1 MPRRKGAVRI
11 SSITQKVFEMLR
23 RKKEATDT
31 KGSPEMT
38 TNDLNPKS
46 KSAEDRDPPKYTF
59 RRPREEEEIN
69 LMEVLSGLLQ
79 RLKSLDKGRTDLAQ
93 EIERLGEEAEKEAE
107 EQEKELSTLKEQAVA
122 LKKVLEAMRSR
133 NK

>member
-1 MPRRKGAVRI
+1 
-11 SSITQKVFEMLR
+11 MLR

-31 KGSPEMT
+31 KGSPET
-38 TNDLNPKS
+38 TTDDLNPKS
-46 KSAEDRDPPKYTF
+46 KSAEDRDPPKYTLNK
-59 RRPREEEEIN
+59 PREEEKIN
-69 LMEVLSGLLQ
+69 LMDVLSGLLQ

-107 EQEKELSTLKEQAVA
+107 EQEKELSILKEQAVA
-122 LKKVLEAMRSR
+122 LKELLEDMRSR